1 MVLLQISEPGA
12 PQENSATRQNA
23 LGIDLGT
30 TNSLVA
36 HYDGEALKVLESGP
50 AKEAEWSEESAK
62 RGQRSA
68 SLPSVVYYGTEQTVV
83 GHAALAYATSEPH
96 NTIASAKRMLGRS
109 REEFESDP
117 YVTLARGPGLAFA
130 TDAGAKTPVEVSSAI
145 LTALRQRAEAQLS
158 GPIAGAVITV
168 PAYFDDAQRQA
179 TRQAAELAG
188 IKVLRLLNEPTAAA
202 VAYGLD
208 EQAEESSVLA
218 VYDLGGGTFDISL
231 LRMRAGLFEVLATG
245 GDSALGGDDFDRAL
259 ADYLLEKVS
268 LNDPSVT
275 QRRAALSLARQAKE
289 ALSDQQELELDVTGL
304 AGRAAELPLS
314 REVLERLLAPFIERT
329 LVACRNTL
337 KDAAATSVD
346 RVVLVGGSTRTPAVQ
361 RAVAECFGQEPL
373 CSLDPDQVV
382 AMGAARQADILV
394 GNRTGDEALLLD
406 VIPLSLGLE
415 TYGGL
420 VERIIDRNSTIPVAR
435 AQEFTT
441 ARDGQTGLVVHVLQ
455 GERERVEDCR
465 SLARFELT
473 GIPPMVAGAARI
485 EVTFRV
491 DADGILEVSA
501 VESQTGARSE
511 VVVKPAFGLDESQ
524 ITDMLKAGY
533 EYASEDMLARKLAEA
548 RVEAEALLEG
558 LRAAI
563 NVDGDLLSEGER
575 ADLESGMGSLQ
586 SAAKSDQPERIRES
600 TEQLGRSSEVFA
612 ARRMDRS
619 IQKALQGVALSD
631 LETDAATQ
639 DETSEKEREAP

>member
-1 MVLLQISEPGA
+1 MVLLQIAEPGA
-12 PQENSATRQNA
+12 APEISTERQIGV
-23 LGIDLGT
+23 GIDLGT
-30 TNSLVA
+30 TNSLIA
-36 HYDGEALKVLESGP
+36 HFNGTDLNVLTDDT
-50 AKEAEWSEESAK
+50 
-62 RGQRSA
+62 GQA
-68 SLPSVVYYGTEQTVV
+68 SLPSVVYYGKSRTAV
-83 GHAALAYATSEPH
+83 GAEAERYASAEPA

-109 REEFESDP
+109 REEFEDDP
-117 YVTLARGPGLAFA
+117 YIQLAAGEGLAFA
-130 TDAGAKTPVEVSSAI
+130 TDAGAKTPVEVSAAI
-145 LTALRQRAEAQLS
+145 LTALKDRAGLQLS
-158 GPIAGAVITV
+158 GPMAGAVITV

-259 ADYLLEKVS
+259 AVHLLAELSIDAPTVVQRRLALLLARDAKERLS
-268 LNDPSVT
+268 DIPSVDLDVSELDGAT
-275 QRRAALSLARQAKE
+275 SEITVSRSTLE
-289 ALSDQQELELDVTGL
+289 AL
-304 AGRAAELPLS
+304 LS
-314 REVLERLLAPFIERT
+314 PYIERT
-329 LVACRNTL
+329 LDACRQTL
-337 KDAAATSVD
+337 TDAKVDRVD
-346 RVVLVGGSTRTPAVQ
+346 RVVLVGGSTRTPVVRQ
-361 RAVAECFGQEPL
+361 AVAGCFGLEPL
-373 CSLDPDQVV
+373 CNLDPDQVV

-394 GNRTGDEALLLD
+394 GNRQGDEALLLD

-420 VERIIDRNSTIPVAR
+420 VERIVDRNSTIPVAR

-441 ARDGQTGLVVHVLQ
+441 ARDGQTGLVVHVVQ

-485 EVTFRV
+485 EVTFQV
-491 DADGILEVSA
+491 DADGILAVSA
-501 VESQTGARSE
+501 VEQQTGARSE
-511 VVVKPAFGLDESQ
+511 IVVKPAFGLDEAQ

-533 EYASEDMLARKLAEA
+533 EHASEDMLARKLGEA
-548 RVEAEALLEG
+548 RVEAEALLDG
-558 LRAAI
+558 LQAAMTA
-563 NVDGDLLSEGER
+563 DGDLLS
-575 ADLESGMGSLQ
+575 ADETAALQ
-586 SAAKSDQPERIRES
+586 SDMKILETVMATNQPEDIREA
-600 TEQLGRSSEVFA
+600 TEILGKASEIFA

-619 IQKALQGVALSD
+619 IQKALQGVSLSE
-631 LETDAATQ
+631 LESDVAEEST
-639 DETSEKEREAP
+639 P

>member
-1 MVLLQISEPGA
+1 MVLLQIAEPGA
-12 PQENSATRQNA
+12 APEVGTERQIGV
-23 LGIDLGT
+23 GIDLGT
-30 TNSLVA
+30 TNSLIA
-36 HYDGEALKVLESGP
+36 HFDGADLNVLQDQ
-50 AKEAEWSEESAK
+50 A
-62 RGQRSA
+62 GQA
-68 SLPSVVYYGTEQTVV
+68 SLPSVVYYGEAQTLVGFDAEQ
-83 GHAALAYATSEPH
+83 YASVEPG

-109 REEFESDP
+109 RQEFENDP
-117 YVTLARGPGLAFA
+117 YIQLAGGEGLAFA
-130 TDAGAKTPVEVSSAI
+130 TDAGAKTPVEVSAAI
-145 LTALRQRAEAQLS
+145 LNALKHRAEPHLS

-208 EQAEESSVLA
+208 EQAEESSLLA

-259 ADYLLEKVS
+259 AAHLLDALSVSEPTAVQRRVALALARDTKERLTDAASVS
-268 LNDPSVT
+268 LDVGGLDAVSSEITVSRST
-275 QRRAALSLARQAKE
+275 LETLLS
-289 ALSDQQELELDVTGL
+289 
-304 AGRAAELPLS
+304 PY
-314 REVLERLLAPFIERT
+314 IERT
-329 LVACRNTL
+329 LAACRQTL
-337 KDAAATSVD
+337 ADANVDAVD
-346 RVVLVGGSTRTPAVQ
+346 RVVLVGGSTRTPAVRQ
-361 RAVAECFGQEPL
+361 AVADCFGLDPL
-373 CSLDPDQVV
+373 CNLDPDQVV

-394 GNRTGDEALLLD
+394 GNRQGDEALLLD

-420 VERIIDRNSTIPVAR
+420 VERIVDRNSTIPIAR

-441 ARDGQTGLVVHVLQ
+441 ARDGQTGLVVHVVQ

-485 EVTFRV
+485 EVTFQV
-491 DADGILEVSA
+491 DADGILEVAA
-501 VESQTGARSE
+501 VEQQTGARSE
-511 VVVKPAFGLDESQ
+511 IVVRPAFGLDEVQ
-524 ITDMLKAGY
+524 ITQMLKAGY
-533 EYASEDMLARKLAEA
+533 EHASEDILARKLGEA

-558 LRAAI
+558 LQAAMT
-563 NVDGDLLSEGER
+563 VDGDLLSAEEAAALGS
-575 ADLESGMGSLQ
+575 DMKNLEAVMAANQ
-586 SAAKSDQPERIRES
+586 SDDIREA
-600 TEQLGRSSEVFA
+600 TETLGKASEVFA

-631 LETDAATQ
+631 LE
-639 DETSEKEREAP
+639 SEVAEENTP